1 MEIINGIERRR
12 RWRIEEK
19 IRIVAESQQP
29 GVTVADV
36 ARRHDVSRGL
46 VWTWRRQARRGLL
59 RAPEFL
65 PVRVTEAPTAS
76 APICSPVSMA
86 SRGPEPGDHRIE
98 IILPNGTTIRVG
110 HEVSVAT
117 LRRVMAASRG

>member
-1 MEIINGIERRR
+1 VEIINGIERRR

-19 IRIVAESQQP
+19 IRIVVESQQP

-46 VWTWRRQARRGLL
+46 VWAWRRQARRGLL

-65 PVRVTEAPTAS
+65 PVRVTEAPMAS
-76 APICSPVSMA
+76 APICSAVPMA
-86 SRGPEPGDHRIE
+86 SRAGEPRDSRIE
-98 IILPNGTTIRVG
+98 IILPAGTTIRAG
-110 HEVSVAT
+110 HDVSVAT
-117 LRRVMAASRG
+117 LRRVLAASRG